1 MMANLKTRFIGLEL
15 QSPIIAGSCGLT
27 ADIKKLEE
35 MEANGVG
42 AVILKSV
49 FEEQINA
56 ESSSQISDS
65 GYPEETDYIRNYV
78 RANTIRK
85 YIDLVKEA
93 KSRLSVPVIGS
104 INCLRDGE

>member
-65 GYPEETDYIRNYV
+65 GYPE
-78 RANTIRK
+78 
-85 YIDLVKEA
+85 
-93 KSRLSVPVIGS
+93 
-104 INCLRDGE
+104 